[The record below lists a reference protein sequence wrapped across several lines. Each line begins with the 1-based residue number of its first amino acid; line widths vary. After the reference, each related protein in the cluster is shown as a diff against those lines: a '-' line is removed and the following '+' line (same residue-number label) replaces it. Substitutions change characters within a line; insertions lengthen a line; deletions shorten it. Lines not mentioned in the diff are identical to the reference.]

1 MLKFVGLVMLVATA
15 IATGSIMA
23 YHVKMRVEELV
34 YIKKLMT
41 MFKGEL
47 SYKNA
52 MLSEAF
58 MTVGL
63 RAKKPYDRLFKGLSL
78 ATEENNT
85 MTMAKVFETK
95 VDELLTDDTFLKK
108 EDIHWFK
115 ELGETMGYQDQKM
128 QLANIDLYIE
138 RLSQMVLEEKEKMN
152 ETMKMY
158 RTLGVMAGLL
168 LFIALI

>member
-1 MLKFVGLVMLVATA
+1 MVKLIGLVMLVAA
-15 IATGSIMA
+15 EIATGSIMA
-23 YHVKMRVEELV
+23 YRVKMRVEELV
-34 YIKKLMT
+34 YIKKLML

-47 SYKNA
+47 RYKNA

-58 MTVGL
+58 MAVSF
-63 RAKKPYDRLFKGLSL
+63 RAKKPYDKLFDGLSK

-85 MTMAKVFETK
+85 TTMAKVFESK
-95 VDELLTDDTFLKK
+95 VDELLVEDTFLKK

-128 QLANIDLYIE
+128 QLANIDLYVE
-138 RLSQMVLEEKEKMN
+138 RLSQVVLEEKEKMN

-168 LFIALI
+168 VFIVLI

>member
-1 MLKFVGLVMLVATA
+1 MLKFLGLAMLFATA
-15 IATGSIMA
+15 VAIGSIMA
-23 YHVKMRVEELV
+23 HDVKMRVEELV
-34 YIKKLMT
+34 YVKKLMT

-58 MTVGL
+58 MVVGL
-63 RAKKPYDRLFKGLSL
+63 RAKKPYDRLFKGLSE

-95 VDELLTDDTFLKK
+95 VDELLRDDTFLKK

-168 LFIALI
+168 LFIAFI